1 MQKNKL
7 IILCLAGSLLVVFF
21 WGLLESWA
29 QMLRGRMYK
38 GDEVIVILDTKVST
52 KNLRAGDPV
61 IAHVKDHLKRGD
73 DTYIYGGERGEVVW
87 AKVKSLKGPGMYG
100 KKAQLVISFDSTKSS
115 GGTTIPLTGEK
126 RLKGKGKG
134 IIPYVLFPIGWLFKG
149 SHIETTGAETC
160 TTSVNV
166 PEHITIDVKP

>member
-1 MQKNKL
+1 VHKNKL
-7 IILCLAGSLLVVFF
+7 AVLSLAVTLFVVYFCGIF
-21 WGLLESWA
+21 ESPA

-38 GDEVIVILDTKVST
+38 GDEVIVILDSRLST
-52 KNLRAGDPV
+52 KNLRTGDAV
-61 IAHVKDHLKRGD
+61 LAHVKDHLKRGD

-87 AKVKSLKGPGMYG
+87 AKVKSLKGPGIYG
-100 KKAQLVISFDSTKSS
+100 KKAQLVISFDSTKST

-126 RLKGKGKG
+126 KFRGKGKG
-134 IIPYVLFPIGWLFKG
+134 ILPYILFPIGWLFKG

-166 PEHITIDVKP
+166 PEHITIDVQP